1 MSNSRYVAKSRLRVS
16 LNTLKLE
23 SNENETKLWK
33 FASTM
38 VSRLRDY
45 SNVRF
50 IWGSSAFHSVIQLYI
65 FIKMIITNSKDCFA
79 EKRPSLFQ
87 EWTWVLTSQIKIVA
101 SPIPRPSL
109 PPLFDCLQEVI
120 KHWTVGR
127 PGNEGSNCNNS
138 ALLHWDYET
147 VHWYC
152 NSRYVYDLWH
162 GYYEVLPSLLT
173 IPLTLRSK
181 QLAWHKHSSQVNL

>member
-1 MSNSRYVAKSRLRVS
+1 MSNSRYVAKSRLLVS

-109 PPLFDCLQEVI
+109 PPLLI
-120 KHWTVGR
+120 AYRKWSNTAVGR
-127 PGNEGSNCNNS
+127 PGKKV
-138 ALLHWDYET
+138 AIATT
-147 VHWYC
+147 VHCFTEIMKQCTGIAITDTYMTC
-152 NSRYVYDLWH
+152 GMVVSEPDPRSRRRRRVW
-162 GYYEVLPSLLT
+162 
-173 IPLTLRSK
+173 
-181 QLAWHKHSSQVNL
+181 